1 MQVSVATS
9 SPSSPSASF
18 DQFRVDF
25 TSGEL
30 IRSGVRVSIQGQP
43 LHVLRLLLEAEG
55 KVVTREELRQA
66 LWPED
71 TFVDF
76 ELGVNTAVKKL
87 RQALEDSAAH
97 PKFIET
103 LPRYGYRFSVPV
115 EWVTDSNAKSA
126 FPLVEPIV
134 PPAPAPP
141 VRRPSPVR
149 RWKLKAVLALVA
161 LAALALLVG

>member
-9 SPSSPSASF
+9 SSSPPSASF
-18 DQFRVDF
+18 DQFHVDF

-66 LWPED
+66 LWPEE

-87 RQALEDSAAH
+87 RQALQDSAAH

-103 LPRYGYRFSVPV
+103 LPRYGYRFIVPV
-115 EWVTDSNAKSA
+115 EWVTDSNANSA
-126 FPLVEPIV
+126 SPPEYNPL
-134 PPAPAPP
+134 
-141 VRRPSPVR
+141 RT
-149 RWKLKAVLALVA
+149 
-161 LAALALLVG
+161 